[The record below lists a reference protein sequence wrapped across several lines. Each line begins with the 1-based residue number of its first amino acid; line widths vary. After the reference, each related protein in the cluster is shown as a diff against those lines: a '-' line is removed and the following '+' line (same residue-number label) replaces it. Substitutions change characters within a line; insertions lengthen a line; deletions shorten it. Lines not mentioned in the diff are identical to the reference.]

1 MSPRVTRA
9 SLSTLTLLTLA
20 VLLGVVSG
28 RAELFLASVPLALRL
43 LAVTRSRVAPRYT
56 LVHEVSATRLF
67 EGEGVTLTL
76 AMTAHTP
83 LAQVEAL
90 ASLPPSAELPS
101 GAPRT
106 VLVLA
111 AGETRRW
118 SHEVRF
124 PERGHQRIGAVHVR
138 VWEPSGLAV
147 SEAVHVEAST
157 VQVYPRAAPLRRLP
171 SPRRTRASVGN
182 YVSTLVGDGIE
193 PGEIRPF
200 APGDR
205 IKHVNWRASLRLDRL
220 YVTRH
225 LQERNADVVLMLDT
239 LSQVG
244 VGSATTLDASLRA
257 AASLAAAYVARRDR
271 VGLIEYGGVLRWVRP
286 GEGRHHLERLLA
298 TLVRAEVVFTYVTR
312 DLGLVPPGILP
323 PAALV
328 LALSPL
334 LDARFTAALTDL
346 AGRGFDLVVVAVD
359 PVSATRAAL
368 PPSLRVDTAC
378 RLWTLER
385 RVHMAALAA
394 RGLRVVEWRPEEPI
408 EMALTQIVRRPHPRV
423 LAG

>member
-1 MSPRVTRA
+1 MTRRITRA
-9 SLSTLTLLTLA
+9 TLSTLTLVA
-20 VLLGVVSG
+20 VALVLGVLSG
-28 RAELFLASVPLALRL
+28 RAELFLVSVPLTLRL
-43 LAVTRSRVAPRYT
+43 LAVTRRADTPRYT

-67 EGEGVTLTL
+67 EGEHVTLTL

-90 ASLPPSAELPS
+90 VPLPLAAESSSPI
-101 GAPRT
+101 PRT
-106 VLVLA
+106 VLALA

-124 PERGHQRIGAVHVR
+124 PERGHLSLGTVHVR
-138 VWEPSGLAV
+138 VWQPSGLAA
-147 SEAVHVEAST
+147 SEAIHGEPSA

-171 SPRRTRASVGN
+171 SPRRTRATVGN
-182 YVSTLVGDGIE
+182 YVSALVGDGIE

-200 APGDR
+200 ASGDR
-205 IKHVNWRASLRLDRL
+205 IKHVNWRASLRLGQL
-220 YVTRH
+220 YVTRQQ
-225 LQERNADVVLMLDT
+225 QERNADVVLMLDT

-257 AASLAAAYVARRDR
+257 ASSLAAAYVARRDR
-271 VGLIEYGGVLRWVRP
+271 VGLIEYGGVLRWIRP

-298 TLVRAEVVFTYVTR
+298 TLVRAEVTFTYVTR
-312 DLGLVPPGILP
+312 DLGLVPPRILP
-323 PAALV
+323 PGALV

-334 LDARFTAALTDL
+334 LDGRFTAALRDL
-346 AGRGFDLVVVAVD
+346 AGRGFDLIVLAVD

-368 PPSLRVDTAC
+368 PPSVPVDTAC
-378 RLWTLER
+378 RLWALER
-385 RVHMAALAA
+385 RIQVAALAA
-394 RGLRVVEWRPEEPI
+394 RGLRIVQWRPDEPI
-408 EMALTQIVRRPHPRV
+408 ELALVRIGHHPRPRA